1 VRVPQKACW
10 DMLRQTCVFASRG
23 IYGSRHV
30 RLGFKTSTHYF
41 SCLGGTG
48 TDSTKLVFLHSVG
61 SAGYA
66 VHFNGFGAR
75 NVGSLFFMLTWA
87 WCSLHKKRVRTRY
100 AKLVFLHLM
109 GSVDHIVHFG
119 ASGA

>member
-1 VRVPQKACW
+1 MGHVMCVWGSKHQHTIFQAWVGPVRI
-10 DMLRQTCVFASRG
+10 RQNR
-23 IYGSRHV
+23 
-30 RLGFKTSTHYF
+30 
-41 SCLGGTG
+41 TG
-48 TDSTKLVFLHSVG
+48 TSYAELVFLHSVG